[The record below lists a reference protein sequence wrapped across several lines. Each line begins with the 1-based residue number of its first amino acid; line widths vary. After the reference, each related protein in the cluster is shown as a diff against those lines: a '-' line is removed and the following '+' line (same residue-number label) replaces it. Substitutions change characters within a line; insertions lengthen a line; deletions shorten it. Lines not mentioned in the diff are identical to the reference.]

1 MRQEDRRISM
11 RYRFALGVVLLAQ
24 LVAGVAHADIKL
36 AYVDIQRALNEC
48 RNGKSAK
55 AEFRTRVQRM
65 EGQLEGE
72 QNQVQSLKDELEKK
86 GPLMQPDQR
95 QNLEDDYTRR
105 LRQFQDDYKNSRD
118 ELQQRDNEMTGEIVR
133 DIAVVVRQIG
143 IKNGYTMVLEKG
155 SLLWATANIDI
166 TDQVIRAYDA
176 MNVKAGSLGA
186 EADSGGGPPT
196 GGFGADAARGR
207 PSASESLP
215 MSGPPDGDDEGGR
228 STISK

>member
-1 MRQEDRRISM
+1 M
-11 RYRFALGVVLLAQ
+11 RYRFALGVMLLAQ
-24 LVAGVAHADIKL
+24 LVTGVAHADIKL

-48 RNGKSAK
+48 RNGKTAK
-55 AEFRTRVQRM
+55 EEFRTRVQRL

-86 GPLMQPDQR
+86 GPLMQPDER
-95 QNLEDDYTRR
+95 QNLEDQYQRKVS
-105 LRQFQDDYKNSRD
+105 QFQDDYKNSRD

-186 EADSGGGPPT
+186 EAADSGGGPPV
-196 GGFGADAARGR
+196 GGFGSDAAGGR
-207 PSASESLP
+207 PSASDSLP
-215 MSGPPDGDDEGGR
+215 MSGPSGGDDEGGR

>member
-1 MRQEDRRISM
+1 M
-11 RYRFALGVVLLAQ
+11 RYRFALGVMLLAQ

-48 RNGKSAK
+48 RNGKTAK
-55 AEFRTRVQRM
+55 QEFRTRVQRL

-86 GPLMQPDQR
+86 GPLMQPDER
-95 QNLEDDYTRR
+95 QNLEDAYQRKVS
-105 LRQFQDDYKNSRD
+105 QFQDDYKNSRD

-186 EADSGGGPPT
+186 EAGEEGGPPA
-196 GGFGADAARGR
+196 GGFGSNAAGGR
-207 PSASESLP
+207 PSTSDSLP
-215 MSGPPDGDDEGGR
+215 MSGPSDGDDEGGR